1 MAKTHDIDVLIDE
14 TAVRREIASLCD
26 DLTGSRR
33 DHRTSDPRP
42 AILSVLKRVTQ
53 EGRDQARALLVEDRK
68 GLLCARRLS
77 HMVDTVIRIVY
88 DHAVE
93 RVFKVDNPSS
103 AERMTVTAVGGYGR
117 GTLGPGSD
125 LDLLFLLP
133 YKQTPWGESVVE
145 YVLYMLWDLGF
156 KVGHATRRVDECV
169 RLARSDMTIRTAI
182 LECRWIWGDEAL
194 FAEMVKRFSAEVVKD
209 TGPEFI
215 LAKLAERDERHKR
228 QGASRYLVEP
238 NVKEGK
244 GGLRDLHTLF
254 WISKYFYEVPTTDDL
269 VRLGVFSRAE
279 MNRFHKCEDF
289 LWAVRCHLHFLTR
302 RPDDRLGFELQR
314 EIAHL
319 LGYQEH
325 PGLSPV
331 ERFMKHY
338 FLVAKDI
345 GDLTRIFCAALE
357 ETHAKPIPVL
367 DRMFGRV
374 GRRRK
379 KSIAAVPQF
388 IVDHDR
394 LMVADEGVFVRDPV
408 NLVRIFHVA
417 DRHDLAFHPDAL
429 KLITRSLRLIDA
441 DLRENEEANRLF
453 LEILTSKNHAETVLR
468 VMNETGVL
476 GRFIPD
482 FGKVVAMMQFNMYH
496 HYTVDEHTLRAIGIL
511 ASIERGEQ
519 ADKNPLSIELMQ
531 SLQHRKVLYFALFL
545 HDIAKGRPEDH
556 SVAGA
561 RIARKLGARMGF
573 STSESELAAWL
584 VEHHL
589 VMSMTAQSRDL
600 ADRKTIRDF
609 AAVVQTLDR
618 MKLLLIL
625 TVADIR
631 AVGPGVWNGWKG
643 QLLRTLYYETEPYL
657 LGGHSQLSR
666 SQRVA
671 AAKREL
677 AARLTDWPEAE
688 RERYFERHYPPYW
701 LRVDLADKVDHAA
714 LLRRT
719 DEAGRRLATTFKTKP
734 FEGVT
739 EITVVAPDHPRLL
752 STLAGACTA
761 AGSNIVDAQ
770 IFTTTDGLA
779 LDTMVIGREFADDAD
794 EQRRAQRICAL
805 IEATLEGRERL
816 PEAVARRV
824 ASRKA
829 PKAFQLPTEVTLD
842 NTLSDRFTV
851 IEVSG
856 LDRPGLLYDLTRAMS
871 DLNLNIASAH
881 VATFGERAVDVF
893 YVTDLTNLKIQAT
906 GRQSTIR
913 RRIKQAF
920 DETPE
925 AKPARKA
932 G

>member
-1 MAKTHDIDVLIDE
+1 MAKTHDIDILIDE
-14 TAVRREIASLCD
+14 AGIRQEIAALCEEAS
-26 DLTGSRR
+26 GPRR
-33 DHRTSDPRP
+33 DHRVSDPRP
-42 AILSVLKRVTQ
+42 AILTVLKRVVQ
-53 EGRDQARALLVEDRK
+53 DGRDKARVLLTEDRH

-77 HMVDTVIRIVY
+77 HMVDTLIRIIY

-103 AERMTVTAVGGYGR
+103 SERMTVAAVGGYGR

-145 YVLYMLWDLGF
+145 YVLYMLWDLGY
-156 KVGHATRRVDECV
+156 KVGHATRRIDECV
-169 RLARSDMTIRTAI
+169 RLSRSDMTIRTAI
-182 LECRWIWGDEAL
+182 LEARWIWGDEAL
-194 FAEMVKRFSAEVVKD
+194 YADLVRRFQPEVVKD

-215 LAKLAERDERHKR
+215 LAKLAERDERHRR

-244 GGLRDLHTLF
+244 GSLRDLHTLF
-254 WISKYFYEVPTTDDL
+254 WIAKYFYEVPTTDDL

-302 RPDDRLGFELQR
+302 RPDDRLGFDVQR
-314 EIAHL
+314 EIAAL

-338 FLVAKDI
+338 FLVAKDV

-367 DRMFGRV
+367 DRMLSRV

-379 KSIAAVPQF
+379 KTIASFPQF

-394 LMVADEGVFVRDPV
+394 LMVADDGVFQRDPV
-408 NLVRIFHVA
+408 NLIRIFHVA
-417 DRHDLAFHPDAL
+417 DRQELAFHPDAL
-429 KLITRSLRLIDA
+429 KLITRSLRLVDA
-441 DLRENEEANRLF
+441 ALRDNEEANRLF
-453 LEILTSKNHAETVLR
+453 LEVLTSKNHAETVLR

-496 HYTVDEHTLRAIGIL
+496 HYTVDEHTLRAVGIL

-519 ADKNPLSIELMQ
+519 ADKNPLSIELMK
-531 SLQHRKVLYFALFL
+531 SLQHRRVLYFALFL

-556 SVAGA
+556 SIAGA

-573 STSESELAAWL
+573 SPTEIELAAWL

-609 AAVVQTLDR
+609 AAVVQTLER

-671 AAKREL
+671 ASQREL
-677 AARLTDWPEAE
+677 AARLADWPAAE
-688 RERYFERHYPPYW
+688 RDRYFERHYPPYW
-701 LRVDLADKVDHAA
+701 LRVDIADKVAHAD

-719 DEAGRRLATTFKTKP
+719 DAAGRRLATAFQTKP

-779 LDTMVIGREFADDAD
+779 LDTMVIGREFADEAD
-794 EQRRAQRICAL
+794 EQRRAQRICSL

-824 ASRKA
+824 ASKKA

-842 NTLSDRFTV
+842 NTLSERFTV

-920 DETPE
+920 DDAAE
-925 AKPARKA
+925 AKPARRA